1 MGEIKESKVAIVT
14 GAASGIGAALTRH
27 LIDTNHLVLGVDIN
41 SSKLNALSDDTG
53 CATIVGDIASEE
65 FNHSVASHA
74 NEVFGRLDY
83 VFLNAGILGRDIEL
97 QGTEFKIDDL
107 EQAKYHKTR
116 SINFDAVVFG
126 TIATSPYLASG
137 GGGSIVVTASIAG
150 LTAWNRDP
158 YYTATKHAAIG
169 WVRGTAPALRS
180 QMIHINAICPGGVAT
195 PLVGLE
201 RLESDNPNLLNPEQ
215 VAHAMLE
222 IAQGNSTGKAFV
234 IKAGQEPLTQIYD
247 FARIEG
253 FPV

>member
-1 MGEIKESKVAIVT
+1 
-14 GAASGIGAALTRH
+14 
-27 LIDTNHLVLGVDIN
+27 
-41 SSKLNALSDDTG
+41 
-53 CATIVGDIASEE
+53 
-65 FNHSVASHA
+65 
-74 NEVFGRLDY
+74 
-83 VFLNAGILGRDIEL
+83 
-97 QGTEFKIDDL
+97 
-107 EQAKYHKTR
+107 HKTR
-116 SINFDAVVFG
+116 SINFDAVVYG
-126 TIATSPYLASG
+126 TIATSPYLTSG

-169 WVRGTAPALRS
+169 WIRGTAPALQS
-180 QMIHINAICPGGVAT
+180 QMIYINAICPGGVAT

>member
-1 MGEIKESKVAIVT
+1 MYK
-14 GAASGIGAALTRH
+14 R
-27 LIDTNHLVLGVDIN
+27 
-41 SSKLNALSDDTG
+41 
-53 CATIVGDIASEE
+53 
-65 FNHSVASHA
+65 
-74 NEVFGRLDY
+74 
-83 VFLNAGILGRDIEL
+83 
-97 QGTEFKIDDL
+97 Q
-107 EQAKYHKTR
+107 
-116 SINFDAVVFG
+116 
-126 TIATSPYLASG
+126 
-137 GGGSIVVTASIAG
+137 
-150 LTAWNRDP
+150 P

-169 WVRGTAPALRS
+169 WIRGTAPALQS

>member
-65 FNHSVASHA
+65 FNQSVASHA
-74 NEVFGRLDY
+74 NEIFGRLDY

-116 SINFDAVVFG
+116 SINFDAVVYG
-126 TIATSPYLASG
+126 TIATSPYLTSG
-137 GGGSIVVTASIAG
+137 GGGSIVVTASIARTYRLESRPLLYG
-150 LTAWNRDP
+150 YKTRSYRW
-158 YYTATKHAAIG
+158 I
-169 WVRGTAPALRS
+169 RGTAPALQS
-180 QMIHINAICPGGVAT
+180 QMIYINAICPGGVAT
-195 PLVGLE
+195 PPRRV
-201 RLESDNPNLLNPEQ
+201 RAS
-215 VAHAMLE
+215 
-222 IAQGNSTGKAFV
+222 
-234 IKAGQEPLTQIYD
+234 
-247 FARIEG
+247 
-253 FPV
+253 

>member
-65 FNHSVASHA
+65 FNQSVASHA

-116 SINFDAVVFG
+116 SINFDAVVYV
-126 TIATSPYLASG
+126 TIETSPYLTS

-169 WVRGTAPALRS
+169 WVRGTAPALQS
-180 QMIHINAICPGGVAT
+180 QMISINAICPGGVAT

-247 FARIEG
+247 FASIEG